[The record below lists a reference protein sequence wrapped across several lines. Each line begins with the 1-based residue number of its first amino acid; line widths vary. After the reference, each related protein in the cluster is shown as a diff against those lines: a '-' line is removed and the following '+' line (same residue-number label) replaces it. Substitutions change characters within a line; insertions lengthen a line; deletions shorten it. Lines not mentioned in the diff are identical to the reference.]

1 MVRATAIVWRPA
13 ELRAGA
19 RVRELETAAAD
30 SLGDL
35 AGSPDKRQP
44 APGSLCPNCQTA
56 LRGPYCHVCGQNS
69 DIHKR
74 SLWRLIVESIEG
86 LFHLDGRLRRTLPDL
101 FFHPGRLARDYMEGR
116 IARHVPPFR
125 TFLVALLLFVLAA
138 EHAGH
143 RITLANEAQVRANAA
158 ALNSPQGRTM
168 VLASIRR
175 GADAELAA
183 ALKKAA
189 EVRARRA
196 RDPAANPAQIQ
207 ARYAMAVAQAR
218 ADHAKMMAE
227 ADQVAAN
234 GGVPKVIIGGADR
247 TQWLLAAL
255 RKASENPAYY
265 LSVAFAWGHR
275 AAFLM
280 LPIVALTLAAVYFY
294 RRRFFIHDHLV
305 VAMNFLSFVFL
316 AYAPGFIL
324 PAPFARDWFDLVT
337 LWAPINLYQTLRGA
351 YGSSRVGAAIKAL
364 VVWGTGFL
372 AFLLLLMG
380 LMVFSLT
387 QL

>member
-1 MVRATAIVWRPA
+1 M
-13 ELRAGA
+13 
-19 RVRELETAAAD
+19 RELETAAAD
-30 SLGDL
+30 SLGNL
-35 AGSPDKRQP
+35 AGGPDKRQP

-138 EHAGH
+138 EHASH
-143 RITLANEAQVRANAA
+143 RITLANEAQVRAQAA
-158 ALNSPQGRTM
+158 DLNSPKGRAE
-168 VLASIRR
+168 VLASVRKA
-175 GADAELAA
+175 ADTELAGDLKEA
-183 ALKKAA
+183 ADDRA
-189 EVRARRA
+189 ERARA
-196 RDPAANPAQIQ
+196 PGANPVQTQ
-207 ARYAMAVAQAR
+207 ARYAQATARAQANY
-218 ADHAKMMAE
+218 AKAMAE
-227 ADQVAAN
+227 ADQLAKT
-234 GGVPKVIIGGADR
+234 GGVPKVIIGGTDR
-247 TQWLLAAL
+247 TQWVLAAL

-265 LSVAFAWGHR
+265 LTVAFAWGHR

-280 LPIVALTLAAVYFY
+280 LPIVAVILAAVYFY
-294 RRRFFIHDHLV
+294 KRRFFIHDHLL

-316 AYAPGFIL
+316 ANSLGFIL
-324 PAPFARDWFDLVT
+324 PAPFARDWFDIVT
-337 LWAPINLYQTLRGA
+337 IWTPINLYLTLRGA
-351 YGSSRVGAAIKAL
+351 YGSSRIGAALKAL
-364 VVWGTGFL
+364 IVWIASFL
-372 AFLLLLMG
+372 AFLLLLIG

-387 QL
+387 QI